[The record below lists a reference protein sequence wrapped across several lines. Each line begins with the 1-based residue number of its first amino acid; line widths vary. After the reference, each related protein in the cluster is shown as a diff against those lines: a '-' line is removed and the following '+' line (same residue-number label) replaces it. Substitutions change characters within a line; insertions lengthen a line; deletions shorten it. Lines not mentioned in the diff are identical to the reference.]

1 MGNWNSGS
9 SRDDDDDDFGTFSA
23 EDLGFDSTDDSDDDD
38 DFGTFSA
45 EDLGFDSTDDSDDD
59 NYYSSDTYSGTF
71 DTDTSVGDDKDD
83 TTTGSLPSFLD
94 YTTSTTTA
102 PDSDGDGI
110 PDTIDT
116 DSRPS
121 IAPDT
126 DSDGIPDYL
135 DADTGPSFT
144 SVYDPFAGSDYGVGT
159 PQTTTYG
166 QPTSFGDLYD
176 PFAGGS
182 YIDTAPPGDSDAD
195 GVPDFLDEDTSR
207 PYDPY
212 AAFQALPSTSFQKK
226 LISNPREALKSFGVE
241 PKKIDTLEDGS
252 QVFTVKVNQKNP
264 ISGEVQERSFVYTTG
279 PQGAKVTNL
288 YNVTDE
294 NKLGDAL
301 GNALGFA
308 APLAMGLPGRVKVDT
323 KEMMKYATEP
333 SPFKEYDVS
342 KQYYSTSA
350 VSALEKDLFRT
361 TTIETEAER
370 TARLAAEQAE
380 RDSDRGDDSGRMTA
394 AEKIVQEAT
403 DPEETKDYDYY
414 LRQFGTTTP
423 MSYSPYDVMRGR
435 VPTPTQTAAVGGAIN
450 QQDDYLTINAEY
462 VKQMPDA
469 FMRDPAM
476 ATNPEE
482 VRAIFAHNRRVKEIA
497 GGVQTMSDG
506 GQAVEPGNVAVVGES
521 GPIVANPEE
530 VTEAESVAD
539 NVEKTVPEGTFI
551 INQPAAELMGTSD
564 VKDMLLNAVKELR
577 KQGVDFSF
585 GEGKIAEEDAVSLLV
600 SKGEIMVHPLLA
612 KVIGIGRLNK
622 INNRGKAEVEKR
634 IAENGQS
641 PEAEQAQ
648 AVAAYGGAQ
657 AQGSQGNSPDSFI
670 NVRGEYGNEDF
681 SLRPSA
687 NYSERSSSTT
697 YPDGAVVDDTGKNIG
712 FALDGEMF
720 LKDDR
725 SLRAG
730 IQRQASQ
737 SKRKIKIPEEFGGD
751 TIEFKSGHKMK
762 RYNMGVTFGD
772 LSADVSKQQ
781 GSNQPISGRV
791 QYKFSPSGEVFI
803 EGTEGGRSGRVGLNY
818 RF

>member
-9 SRDDDDDDFGTFSA
+9 SRDDDDDDDFGTFSA
-23 EDLGFDSTDDSDDDD
+23 EDLGFDSTDDNDDDD
-38 DFGTFSA
+38 DYGTFSA
-45 EDLGFDSTDDSDDD
+45 EDLGFDSKNDS
-59 NYYSSDTYSGTF
+59 N
-71 DTDTSVGDDKDD
+71 D

-94 YTTSTTTA
+94 YQGPSA

-121 IAPDT
+121 VAPDT

-135 DADTGPSFT
+135 DADTGPSFE
-144 SVYDPFAGSDYGVGT
+144 SFYDPFAGSDYGVGT

-166 QPTSFGDLYD
+166 QPTSFSDLYD

-195 GVPDFLDEDTSR
+195 GIPDSIDSDFRAPPPSSYANAQEVEKYANLGFNPDIAGAR

-212 AAFQALPSTSFQKK
+212 QAFQALPSTSFQRE
-226 LISNPREALKSFGVE
+226 LISNPRQALKSFGVE
-241 PKKIDTLEDGS
+241 PKEIDTLEDGS
-252 QVFTVKVNQKNP
+252 KVFTVKVNQKNP
-264 ISGEVQERSFVYTTG
+264 ISGEVQERNFVYTTG
-279 PQGAKVTNL
+279 PQGVKVTDL

-323 KEMMKYATEP
+323 KEMMKYSTEP

-380 RDSDRGDDSGRMTA
+380 RESDRGDDSGRMTA

-403 DPEETKDYDYY
+403 DPEEAKDYDYY

-497 GGVQTMSDG
+497 GGVQTMNQG
-506 GQAVEPGNVAVVGES
+506 GVAVTGES
-521 GPIVANPEE
+521 GPIIENPEN

-657 AQGSQGNSPDSFI
+657 AQGSQGDSPDSFI
-670 NVRGEYGNEDF
+670 DVRGEYGNEDF

-687 NYSERSSSTT
+687 NYSEGSSSTT

-720 LKDDR
+720 LKDDK

>member
-9 SRDDDDDDFGTFSA
+9 SRDDDDDDDFGTFSAEDLGSDSTDDNDDDDDYGTFSA
-23 EDLGFDSTDDSDDDD
+23 EDLGFDSKNDS
-38 DFGTFSA
+38 
-45 EDLGFDSTDDSDDD
+45 
-59 NYYSSDTYSGTF
+59 
-71 DTDTSVGDDKDD
+71 DD

-94 YTTSTTTA
+94 YTPSTPTA

-182 YIDTAPPGDSDAD
+182 YVNTAPPGDSDAD
-195 GVPDFLDEDTSR
+195 GIPDSIDFDFRGPPSTTAKDTPALSQ
-207 PYDPY
+207 YKSLGFNTDLLDPY
-212 AAFQALPSTSFQKK
+212 SPYETFKSLPETSFQKQLVANPAQALQK
-226 LISNPREALKSFGVE
+226 LGAKA
-241 PKKIDTLEDGS
+241 KKIDTLKDGS
-252 QVFTVKVNQKNP
+252 QVFTVKVNQKNQ

-279 PQGAKVTNL
+279 PQGLQVTNL
-288 YNVTDE
+288 YDVTDE
-294 NKLGDAL
+294 NKLGDTLA
-301 GNALGFA
+301 NTLGFA
-308 APLAMGLPGRVKVDT
+308 APLAMGLPGRIKVDT

-380 RDSDRGDDSGRMTA
+380 RDSDRGGDSDRMTA

-403 DPEETKDYDYY
+403 DPEETKDYQYY
-414 LRQFGTTTP
+414 LRQFGATTP

-435 VPTPTQTAAVGGAIN
+435 VPAPTRTAAVGGAIN
-450 QQDDYLTINAEY
+450 QQDDYLTVNAEY

-469 FMRDPAM
+469 FMRDPAI
-476 ATNPEE
+476 ATSPEE

-497 GGVQTMSDG
+497 GGMQTMNRG
-506 GQAVEPGNVAVVGES
+506 GVAVTGES
-521 GPIVANPEE
+521 GPIIENPEN

-551 INQPAAELMGTSD
+551 INQPAAELMGTAD

-585 GEGKIAEEDAVSLLV
+585 GEGKIPEEDAVSLLV

-648 AVAAYGGAQ
+648 AV
-657 AQGSQGNSPDSFI
+657 
-670 NVRGEYGNEDF
+670 V
-681 SLRPSA
+681 
-687 NYSERSSSTT
+687 
-697 YPDGAVVDDTGKNIG
+697 
-712 FALDGEMF
+712 
-720 LKDDR
+720 
-725 SLRAG
+725 
-730 IQRQASQ
+730 
-737 SKRKIKIPEEFGGD
+737 
-751 TIEFKSGHKMK
+751 
-762 RYNMGVTFGD
+762 
-772 LSADVSKQQ
+772 
-781 GSNQPISGRV
+781 
-791 QYKFSPSGEVFI
+791 
-803 EGTEGGRSGRVGLNY
+803 
-818 RF
+818 

>member
-1 MGNWNSGS
+1 MGNWNTS
-9 SRDDDDDDFGTFSA
+9 SKDDDDDKAGGSAGDFDDSYNDAMGYDS
-23 EDLGFDSTDDSDDDD
+23 GFDDGDTGDT
-38 DFGTFSA
+38 G
-45 EDLGFDSTDDSDDD
+45 GDD

-71 DTDTSVGDDKDD
+71 EPEPDTSDSDD
-83 TTTGSLPSFLD
+83 TTTGSFLD
-94 YTTSTTTA
+94 
-102 PDSDGDGI
+102 DDNDGI
-110 PDTIDT
+110 PN
-116 DSRPS
+116 
-121 IAPDT
+121 
-126 DSDGIPDYL
+126 YL
-135 DADTGPSFT
+135 DADTAAP
-144 SVYDPFAGSDYGVGT
+144 VDYGYDYPT
-159 PQTTTYG
+159 PTPTPTVDYDYFTPTPTTETYG

-182 YIDTAPPGDSDAD
+182 YVDTAPPGDSDAD

-212 AAFQALPSTSFQKK
+212 EAFTALPDYSFQKQ
-226 LISNPREALKSFGVE
+226 LVANPTQALQNFGAKA
-241 PKKIDTLEDGS
+241 KKIDTLKDGS

-264 ISGEVQERSFVYTTG
+264 ISGEVQERNFVYTTG
-279 PQGAKVTNL
+279 PQGAKVNNL

-308 APLAMGLPGRVKVDT
+308 APLAMGLPGRIKVDT

-350 VSALEKDLFRT
+350 VSALEKELSRT

-380 RDSDRGDDSGRMTA
+380 RDSDRGGDSDRMTA

-403 DPEETKDYDYY
+403 DPEETKDYQYY
-414 LRQFGTTTP
+414 LRQFGATTP

-435 VPTPTQTAAVGGAIN
+435 VPAPTRTAAVGGAIN
-450 QQDDYLTINAEY
+450 QQDDYLTVNAEY

-469 FMRDPAM
+469 FMRDPAI
-476 ATNPEE
+476 ATSPEE

-497 GGVQTMSDG
+497 GGMQTMNRG
-506 GQAVEPGNVAVVGES
+506 GVAVTGES
-521 GPIVANPEE
+521 GPIIENPEN

-551 INQPAAELMGTSD
+551 INQPAAELMGTAD

-585 GEGKIAEEDAVSLLV
+585 GEGKIPEEDAVSLLV

-648 AVAAYGGAQ
+648 AV
-657 AQGSQGNSPDSFI
+657 
-670 NVRGEYGNEDF
+670 V
-681 SLRPSA
+681 
-687 NYSERSSSTT
+687 
-697 YPDGAVVDDTGKNIG
+697 
-712 FALDGEMF
+712 
-720 LKDDR
+720 
-725 SLRAG
+725 
-730 IQRQASQ
+730 
-737 SKRKIKIPEEFGGD
+737 
-751 TIEFKSGHKMK
+751 
-762 RYNMGVTFGD
+762 
-772 LSADVSKQQ
+772 
-781 GSNQPISGRV
+781 
-791 QYKFSPSGEVFI
+791 
-803 EGTEGGRSGRVGLNY
+803 
-818 RF
+818 

>member
-1 MGNWNSGS
+1 MGNWNTS
-9 SRDDDDDDFGTFSA
+9 SKDDDDDKASGSAGDFDDSYNDAMGYDS
-23 EDLGFDSTDDSDDDD
+23 GFDDGNTG
-38 DFGTFSA
+38 GT
-45 EDLGFDSTDDSDDD
+45 GDD

-71 DTDTSVGDDKDD
+71 DPEPDTGGGDD

-94 YTTSTTTA
+94 YTPSTPTA

-110 PDTIDT
+110 PDTIDP

-121 IAPDT
+121 VAPDT

-135 DADTGPSFT
+135 DADTGPSFS

-166 QPTSFGDLYD
+166 QPTSFGALYD

-182 YIDTAPPGDSDAD
+182 YTKAPPGDSDAD
-195 GVPDFLDEDTSR
+195 GIPDLLDTDTSR

-212 AAFQALPSTSFQKK
+212 EAFQSLPDYSFQKQ
-226 LISNPREALKSFGVE
+226 LVANPTQALQKFGAKST
-241 PKKIDTLEDGS
+241 KIDTLKDGS

-279 PQGAKVTNL
+279 PQGAKVSDL

-294 NKLGDAL
+294 NKLGDTL
-301 GNALGFA
+301 GNVLGFA
-308 APLAMGLPGRVKVDT
+308 VPLAVGLPGRVKVDT

-350 VSALEKDLFRT
+350 VTGLEKELFRT

-380 RDSDRGDDSGRMTA
+380 RESDRGDDSGRMTA

-403 DPEETKDYDYY
+403 DPEETKDYEYY

-435 VPTPTQTAAVGGAIN
+435 VPYSTQTAAVGGQIEQN
-450 QQDDYLTINAEY
+450 DYLTVNAEY

-497 GGVQTMSDG
+497 GGVQTMNQG
-506 GQAVEPGNVAVVGES
+506 GVAVTGES
-521 GPIVANPEE
+521 GPIIENPEN

-657 AQGSQGNSPDSFI
+657 AQGSQGDSPDSFI
-670 NVRGEYGNEDF
+670 DVRGEYGNEDF

-687 NYSERSSSTT
+687 NYSESSSSTE

-720 LKDDR
+720 LKDDT

-730 IQRQASQ
+730 VERQASQ

-803 EGTEGGRSGRVGLNY
+803 EGTEGGRSGRIGLNY